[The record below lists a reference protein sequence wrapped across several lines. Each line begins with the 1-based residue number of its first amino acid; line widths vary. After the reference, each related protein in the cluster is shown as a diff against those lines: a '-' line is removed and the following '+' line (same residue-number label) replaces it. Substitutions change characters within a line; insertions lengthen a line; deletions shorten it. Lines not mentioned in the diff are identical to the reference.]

1 VNGGSRL
8 QKSSSGAFLLYY
20 SPTLPMRIGILTGTR
35 PDIIKMAPL
44 FWEAKKRGHTPVLI
58 HTGQHYSDHLFSGA
72 YKSMELPLPHHR
84 LEVGNC
90 ASPAE
95 SLGKMVLAIDR
106 LLREKEH
113 PDMLL
118 VHGDT
123 LTSLSGALAA
133 YLNLVPVGHVEAG
146 LRTFSHEPFP
156 EQLDTRGSDAASDIY
171 FAATETN
178 RQNLLN
184 EGFNGKRIFT
194 VGNTSV
200 DTALWAAKKP
210 SAETERFFLQKGVDF
225 SRPTIYFSIHRRET
239 TLSRERF
246 TAAAEAAFALSDA
259 GYCVVWSIR
268 PGTAAALGK
277 WGLKEK
283 LALHPNLHTIEE
295 IPSYVHIV
303 QLMKKCRFVCT
314 DSGSMQEECCAL
326 HIPCITVRYVTD
338 RPESVSA
345 GANILARPDSA
356 QTIISAARQVEDA
369 HAKMSAAPNPYGSG
383 NTAALIL
390 DALEKLDG
398 KLSRWEHE
406 IR

>member
-1 VNGGSRL
+1 
-8 QKSSSGAFLLYY
+8 
-20 SPTLPMRIGILTGTR
+20 MRIGILTGTR

-58 HTGQHYSDHLFSGA
+58 HTGQHYSDHLFSGV
-72 YKSMELPLPHHR
+72 YKNMGLPLPHHR

-95 SLGKMVLAIDR
+95 SLGKMVLAMDR
-106 LLREKEH
+106 LLREKER
-113 PDMLL
+113 PDVLL

-133 YLNLVPVGHVEAG
+133 YLNLVMVGHVEAG

-156 EQLDTRGSDAASDIY
+156 EQLDTRGSDAASDLY

-184 EGFNGKRIFT
+184 EGFPAKRIF
-194 VGNTSV
+194 VAGNTSV
-200 DTALWAAKKP
+200 DTALWASKKP
-210 SAETERFFLQKGVDF
+210 PAETERFFLAKGVDF

-239 TLSRERF
+239 TLSKERF
-246 TAAAEAAFALSDA
+246 TAAAEAAFSLADD

-277 WGLKEK
+277 YGLSGR
-283 LALHPNLHTIEE
+283 LAQHRNIHAIEE
-295 IPSYVHIV
+295 IPSYVDIIH
-303 QLMKKCRFVCT
+303 LMKKCRFVCT

-326 HIPCITVRYVTD
+326 HIPCVTVRYVTD
-338 RPESVSA
+338 RPESVEA
-345 GANILARPDSA
+345 GANILAKPDSA
-356 QTIISAARQVEDA
+356 QTILAAARQAEA
-369 HAKMSAAPNPYGSG
+369 SHAKMSRAQNPYGGG
-383 NTAALIL
+383 NSAALIL
-390 DALEKLDG
+390 DALEKWDG
-398 KLSRWEHE
+398 KLTRWEHE
-406 IR
+406 MK